1 MKLLSLAIPSYN
13 SQDYVAHAIDSLLSV
28 TDEWKTRLEILVVDD
43 GSTDQTAEIADDYE
57 RRYPGIVRA
66 IHKENGGHGDAVMVG
81 LRNATGQYFKVVD
94 SDDWLDEAALPKVLE
109 ILSNFAIPNDP
120 IDLFICNY
128 IYDKVGVKHKYVMR
142 YNRAL
147 PQNRIFG
154 WEETKHF
161 RLGQYFLMHSMIYRS
176 QLLRECGLQLPRHTF
191 YVDELYAYV
200 PLPHV
205 KTMYYMNIDLYHYF
219 IGREDQSVHE
229 EVMIRRI
236 DQALKVNKLM
246 VTEVNLGQVDDRHLR
261 NYMRNYLE
269 IVTNVS
275 SVLLTKS
282 GTKENLD
289 KKKELWGFIRQH
301 DPSLYYELR
310 YRFLG
315 SLIHLPGFFGRR
327 ITLLGYRVTQKI
339 LGFN

>member
-1 MKLLSLAIPSYN
+1 MKLLSIAVPCYQ
-13 SQDYVAHAIDSLLSV
+13 SQAYMRRCIESLLGGG
-28 TDEWKTRLEILVVDD
+28 DELEILIIND
-43 GSTDQTAEIADDYE
+43 GSTDATGAIADEYE
-57 RRYPGIVRA
+57 KVYPGKVRV
-66 IHKENGGHGDAVMVG
+66 IHQENKGHGGAIMTG
-81 LRNATGQYFKVVD
+81 LHHAKGLYFKVVD

-109 ILSNFAIPNDP
+109 KLGGFTAPNDQ

-128 IYDKVGVKHKYVMR
+128 IYDKVGVKHKYAMR

-147 PQNRIFG
+147 PQDQVFG

-176 QLLRECGLQLPRHTF
+176 QLLRDCGLWLPKHTF

-200 PLPHV
+200 PLPKV
-205 KTMYYMNIDLYHYF
+205 RTMYYMNVDLYHYF

-246 VTEVNLGQVDDRHLR
+246 VTEVDLNQIDSWHLR
-261 NYMRNYLE
+261 NYMRNFLE
-269 IVTNVS
+269 IITNVS

-289 KKKELWGFIRQH
+289 KKKELWSFIRQH

-315 SLIHLPGFFGRR
+315 SLIHLPGFLGRR
-327 ITLLGYRVTQKI
+327 VTLLGYRVTQKI